1 MHSESSLMVLSEE
14 GCALINI
21 LKLSLQPFYEEWKG
35 KREIGNISRKAYQY
49 GICIKQKSPK
59 VSHDTSVK
67 ELESECEQG

>member
-1 MHSESSLMVLSEE
+1 MVLSEE
-14 GCALINI
+14 ECDLYNI
-21 LKLSLQPFYEEWKG
+21 LKLYFQPFYGEWKG

-49 GICIKQKSPK
+49 SICIKQKPPE